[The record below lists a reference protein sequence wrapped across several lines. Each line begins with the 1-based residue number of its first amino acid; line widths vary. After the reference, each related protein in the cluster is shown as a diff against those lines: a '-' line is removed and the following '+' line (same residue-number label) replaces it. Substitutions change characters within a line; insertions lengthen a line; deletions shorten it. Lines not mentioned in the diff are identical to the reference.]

1 MSADELTYREHMAAG
16 IEASRVAGVI
26 FTLGLLRQSIGLL
39 RQSMIN
45 AMGEVASA
53 GKRIAAVTRGLSGA
67 PTEPRNRA
75 ERRRA
80 ARGKS

>member
-26 FTLGLLRQSIGLL
+26 FTLGLLRQS
-39 RQSMIN
+39 MIN

-53 GKRIAAVTRGLSGA
+53 GKRIAAVTRVLSGA

>member
-16 IEASRVAGVI
+16 IEASRVVGVI
-26 FTLGLLRQSIGLL
+26 FTLGLL

>member
-16 IEASRVAGVI
+16 IQASRVAGVI
-26 FTLGLLRQSIGLL
+26 FTLGLL

>member
-16 IEASRVAGVI
+16 IETSRVAGVI
-26 FTLGLLRQSIGLL
+26 FTLGLL

>member
-26 FTLGLLRQSIGLL
+26 FTLGLL